1 MEEEKEIKP
10 VDTLTP
16 YEAARIIGK
25 NAEYIRAGLRANRF
39 DFGSAVPPEEE
50 GGKWNYNIIKSK
62 FLEYAGIKK
71 ESDTSENKNSEQKE
85 IKKINSNINIK
96 YSINNFISN
105 NDSTIYKLS
114 RKISINLEISIIS
127 RYTSRGSRSNRILP
141 KKLFR

>member
-1 MEEEKEIKP
+1 MEGEKEIKP

-85 IKKINSNINIK
+85 IH
-96 YSINNFISN
+96 
-105 NDSTIYKLS
+105 
-114 RKISINLEISIIS
+114 
-127 RYTSRGSRSNRILP
+127 
-141 KKLFR
+141 